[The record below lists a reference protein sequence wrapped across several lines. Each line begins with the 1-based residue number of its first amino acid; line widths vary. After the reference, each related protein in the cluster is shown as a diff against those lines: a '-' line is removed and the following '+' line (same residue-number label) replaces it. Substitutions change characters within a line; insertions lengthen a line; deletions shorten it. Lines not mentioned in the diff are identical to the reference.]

1 MTYHCTRMF
10 HVRIFLL
17 RLFLIYNFVTIF
29 AAVLVV
35 TDFARIYYWVAAIIV
50 VCRERHCTF
59 NHIVVVSA
67 TAINHCTTTMYYVW
81 LYIKRLMD
89 DEALMEAEI
98 LSIIVDMANMSVMP
112 IEIDVRIGAVF
123 LPKLNL

>member
-1 MTYHCTRMF
+1 
-10 HVRIFLL
+10 
-17 RLFLIYNFVTIF
+17 
-29 AAVLVV
+29 
-35 TDFARIYYWVAAIIV
+35 
-50 VCRERHCTF
+50 
-59 NHIVVVSA
+59 
-67 TAINHCTTTMYYVW
+67 MYYVW